1 MCRQP
6 AQTQSCVLRRTTA
19 SRRSRPH
26 QSPELLTTVR
36 LYRPRRPVRLIS
48 LQPIVPRNQQQIH
61 RRVRRTASLAPAGP
75 APVVGLSRTS
85 RIGHQLRSRIIDP
98 SRIGRQRRS
107 PTIDPSR
114 IGRSRIDRQ
123 LLSQVIVQS
132 LTGTNHLRQASVRS
146 PSALRRQLRRGRHP
160 SNTRNRSRRHP
171 KRRKSGSRKSKS
183 LQACINQKL
192 DRSNHGI
199 LSFLRVPFLFRGDA
213 TRKALSRERLPN
225 TERHP
230 ATASFVFFVSHS
242 FHQDPNEGCLSC
254 CILRARKCAI

>member
-19 SRRSRPH
+19 SRRLRPH

-61 RRVRRTASLAPAGP
+61 RRVRRTASLAPAGRRR
-75 APVVGLSRTS
+75 VVGLNRTS
-85 RIGHQLRSRIIDP
+85 RIGHQLRSRITDP
-98 SRIGRQRRS
+98 
-107 PTIDPSR
+107 
-114 IGRSRIDRQ
+114 SRIDRQ

-132 LTGTNHLRQASVRS
+132 LTGTNRLRQASVRS

-160 SNTRNRSRRHP
+160 SNTRNRSRRHQ

-183 LQACINQKL
+183 LQAC
-192 DRSNHGI
+192 
-199 LSFLRVPFLFRGDA
+199 RGWA
-213 TRKALSRERLPN
+213 
-225 TERHP
+225 
-230 ATASFVFFVSHS
+230 
-242 FHQDPNEGCLSC
+242 
-254 CILRARKCAI
+254 

>member
-1 MCRQP
+1 MCRQL

-19 SRRSRPH
+19 SHRSRPH
-26 QSPELLTTVR
+26 PSPELLTTAR

-61 RRVRRTASLAPAGP
+61 QRVRRTASLAPAGP

-85 RIGHQLRSRIIDP
+85 RIGHQLR
-98 SRIGRQRRS
+98 
-107 PTIDPSR
+107 
-114 IGRSRIDRQ
+114 
-123 LLSQVIVQS
+123 SQVIVQS

-183 LQACINQKL
+183 LQACINKKL

-242 FHQDPNEGCLSC
+242 FHATSAHPAKNVPSN
-254 CILRARKCAI
+254 